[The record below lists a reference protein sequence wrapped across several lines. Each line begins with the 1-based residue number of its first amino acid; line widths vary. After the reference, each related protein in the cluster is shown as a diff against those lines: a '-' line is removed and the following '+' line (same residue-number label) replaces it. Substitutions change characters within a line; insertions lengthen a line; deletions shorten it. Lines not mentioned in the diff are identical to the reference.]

1 MKTSVKKT
9 KPSGLLLGL
18 GILLTLFVSGLLG
31 MKYVSEQDRQAKSAA
46 MLQQYEQE
54 SNARAAT
61 AESAKQQ
68 AAHYKAFSEKAIA
81 ITQLKPAFSPDG
93 TAKIKGKVLI
103 FRKMQEAFS
112 SYDLLGFENRSNAQ
126 SQQYISQDEDAVKA
140 YGLSFKDLAE
150 NLDELATVIQ
160 VECHNGDVVG
170 NYGGINGGIPAYSN
184 RCLVSVIDYK
194 TKTIVAQETF
204 ENATPEDSIRV
215 RKDQYS
221 EVLMYPYEK
230 IQDYIRQFPRL
241 IT

>member
-1 MKTSVKKT
+1 MKTSVKKN
-9 KPSGLLLGL
+9 KPSGLLVGL

-31 MKYVSEQDRQAKSAA
+31 MKYMSEQHRQAKSAA

-54 SNARAAT
+54 SNARQAVV
-61 AESAKQQ
+61 ESAKQQ
-68 AAHYKAFSEKAIA
+68 AAHYKAFSEKAIV
-81 ITQLKPAFSPDG
+81 ITQLKPTFSPDG
-93 TAKIKGKVLI
+93 NGKIKEKVLI

-112 SYDLLGFENRSNAQ
+112 SYDMLGFENRSNAQ

-140 YGLSFKDLAE
+140 YGLSLKDLAE

-160 VECHNGDVVG
+160 IECHNGDVVA
-170 NYGGINGGIPAYSN
+170 NYDGGIPAYSN

-230 IQDYIRQFPRL
+230 IQDYIKQFPRSA
-241 IT
+241 T